1 MFHQL
6 ILSFPKLECFCNCED
21 CDHKNVNSPYSV
33 LSEINDKQFYN
44 YLMEGNKILSNTYTV
59 RNGMDVFLGS
69 CMMNERYNVCSL
81 FFVECK

>member
-1 MFHQL
+1 
-6 ILSFPKLECFCNCED
+6 
-21 CDHKNVNSPYSV
+21 
-33 LSEINDKQFYN
+33 
-44 YLMEGNKILSNTYTV
+44 MEGNKILSNTYTV